1 MASFWSP
8 ALERLRSLVRLEPR
22 SIVTLGVLLLATALF
37 GTVVNRHYPLEQ
49 WLFFRYAVYWIATAT
64 WLAGALGVGHLVVT
78 RTFRLRLPTHEAT
91 VAALAV
97 GLLAFEMAMLVLGMV
112 HAFKSTA
119 FFAAPIAFVGAGF
132 AGLRELFV
140 RWRRLFVRARPR
152 LGLLGI
158 ASIAF
163 GFLVLAMIYFA
174 ALTPENIQ
182 FDSRWKHMSL
192 AEDWVAYGG
201 LRRRDE
207 GWLFS
212 ARPHMTSLLY
222 TWAFLLPGSLLFDK
236 MLLCAHLEL
245 AIFFVTTVV
254 GIPALVR
261 RLVPRADPRVVWAAR
276 FLFPGVLLYD
286 SSLSGG
292 AVHIGALFGVPVAFL
307 LFKVWKRLELR
318 PTLLLATVLAGGVL
332 VKETIALMLVPFPAL
347 AVVVRAKFLFFQKLR
362 GRATPEEAR
371 NAWVSPLAAAGLA
384 LGLTAP
390 LWLENLVWYGDPL
403 YPSLHSFFS
412 PRPWSEDA
420 AYRFAWGYQDAQLWA
435 PSRDLEG
442 LLETFRALFTY
453 SFEPH
458 DWKKFHRNV
467 PVFGSL
473 FTLLVFCLP
482 FCRGT
487 RRLWVFV
494 AWIHVAIFAWYSV
507 HHQDRYLQGILPL
520 MAAATAAIMILVAR
534 QHGAVVRV
542 ALGALVAFQLVWGGD
557 VYFLQTHA
565 MAKSPLK
572 KSIDLLSSGFEKKGD
587 SRFGVQSSFQ
597 AIGKNLPKRA
607 RLLLHDTNINLGT
620 GVTTVLDNPGWQYG
634 IEYGKTKSPTE
645 VHDLFLRLGVTH
657 VFGKTEKSKG
667 TDSIAGDIRFYDY
680 LRRRA
685 EKSRS
690 VSGGLLVEVRDK
702 PEGPFDD
709 SVGVVSCGDDY
720 EPGLYRVED
729 LSTPPFGPR
738 TKQLPKPRAVAEL
751 PEDAADLVRQSEFVV
766 FDPKCMGGAPLGLH
780 DEHTLLIRRNAGK
793 AIGAYEIWARG
804 RVART
809 DRVPRGEATVPEDET
824 DEP

>member
-1 MASFWSP
+1 VSPPWSRG
-8 ALERLRSLVRLEPR
+8 LERLKALVPLEPR
-22 SIVTLGVLLLATALF
+22 SIVTFLVLLSATAFF
-37 GTVVNRHYPLEQ
+37 GWVVNRHYPIEQ
-49 WLFFRYAVYWIATAT
+49 WLFFRYAVYWIATGA

-78 RTFRLRLPTHEAT
+78 RTFGLRLATHEAT
-91 VAALAV
+91 VTALAV
-97 GLLAFEMAMLVLGMV
+97 GLLAFEMAMLVLGML
-112 HAFKSTA
+112 HAFRSTA
-119 FFAAPIAFVGAGF
+119 FFAVPIAFLGGGF
-132 AGLRELFV
+132 AGLRELYA
-140 RWRRLFVRARPR
+140 RWRTLFVRARPR
-152 LGLLGI
+152 LDGLGI

-163 GFLVLAMIYFA
+163 GFLVFAMIYFA
-174 ALTPENIQ
+174 ALSPENVQ

-192 AEDWVAYGG
+192 AEDWVAHGG

-222 TWAFLLPGSLLFDK
+222 TWAFLLPGALLFDR

-286 SSLSGG
+286 SSLSAGTD
-292 AVHIGALFGVPVAFL
+292 HIGALFGVPAAFL

-347 AVVVRAKFLFFQKLR
+347 AVVMRAKFFFFQKLR
-362 GRATPEEAR
+362 GRATLEEAR
-371 NAWVSPLAAAGLA
+371 NAWISPLAAAGLA
-384 LGLTAP
+384 LALTTP

-403 YPSLHSFFS
+403 YPSLHRFFS

-435 PSRDLEG
+435 PSRDLDG
-442 LLETFRALFTY
+442 LLETLRALFMY

-458 DWKKFHRNV
+458 DWKKFHRDV

-520 MAAATAAIMILVAR
+520 MAAATAGIMILVVR
-534 QHGAVVRV
+534 QNGPLVRV
-542 ALGALVAFQLVWGGD
+542 ALGVLVSFQLVWGGD
-557 VYFLQTHA
+557 VYFFQTHA
-565 MAKSPLK
+565 MAKSPPK
-572 KSIDLLSSGFEKKGD
+572 KSIDLLSSGFERKGD
-587 SRFGVQSSFQ
+587 SRFGVQNSFQ
-597 AIGKNLPKRA
+597 AIGKNLPKRS

-634 IEYGKTKSPTE
+634 IEYGKTKSPVE
-645 VHDLFLRLGVTH
+645 MHELFRKLGVTH

-680 LRRRA
+680 LRRRSA
-685 EKSRS
+685 NSRS
-690 VSGGLLVEVRDK
+690 VSGGLLVEVGDK

-709 SVGVVSCGDDY
+709 SVGVLSCGRDY
-720 EPGLYRVED
+720 ESGLYRVED

-738 TKQLPKPRAVAEL
+738 TKNFPKPRAAARM
-751 PEDAADLVRQSEFVV
+751 PEDAADLIRQSEFVV
-766 FDPKCMGGAPLGLH
+766 ADPKCTGGSPPGLN

-804 RVART
+804 KVART
-809 DRVPRGEATVPEDET
+809 ERVQRGESAVPEDET
-824 DEP
+824 DGP